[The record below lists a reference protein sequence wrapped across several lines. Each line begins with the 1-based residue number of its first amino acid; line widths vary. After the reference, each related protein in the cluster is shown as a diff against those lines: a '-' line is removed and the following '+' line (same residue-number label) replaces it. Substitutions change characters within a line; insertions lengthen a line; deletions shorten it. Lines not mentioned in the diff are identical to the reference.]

1 MKTIFNKQ
9 KRSVA
14 GVLIALTALTTAL
27 TGCQKDFELDLPLA
41 VSARELSLSKVAAST
56 HVLVYSNGDW
66 TARFTRPVKWA
77 SLNKLQGYGNN
88 EIVFTYS
95 ANYGISRKIGVVFE
109 KGSLA
114 DTVMFSQAGTI
125 TDASLSFS
133 KPAVTL
139 LMSRSQIFTPINT
152 NLRYCID
159 DLEATVTYY
168 DSDGL
173 PNDPVTVL
181 TRAEAEEGGEGGEE
195 GGDEQQAQP
204 VDPWISN
211 VSVTYKGITFD
222 VTDNDTGFAR
232 IADLTLFIED
242 AKGEITKS
250 VLTVTQGIDKPALK
264 LDSNAETY
272 EGYAQDCVVPA
283 TLNNLVPYSDQIGY
297 DVAYD
302 VPVAEEAEWI
312 LKPAITAEGLTF
324 SLARNEGSE
333 PRTATIRL
341 SFGDEQGNFVSASC
355 KITQKPYPTATDF
368 ATVRALAPGEITLQQ
383 YIEGYVV
390 SDPDSKNIVSSP
402 QTSQFFFDRGEN
414 DRTAYIES
422 LAGKWGFCLK
432 FASSEDITPARF
444 SKVRLS
450 LNGATLE

>member
-41 VSARELSLSKVAAST
+41 VSARELSLTKDAGST

-181 TRAEAEEGGEGGEE
+181 TRAEAEEGGEE

-312 LKPAITAEGLTF
+312 LKPAITDEGLTF
-324 SLARNEGSE
+324 SLARNEGSGRA
-333 PRTATIRL
+333 PPRSGSASPTNRAISFRPRAKSPRSPTRPPPTSPRCAPWLRARSRSSSISKATSSATRTART
-341 SFGDEQGNFVSASC
+341 SFRV
-355 KITQKPYPTATDF
+355 PRP
-368 ATVRALAPGEITLQQ
+368 
-383 YIEGYVV
+383 
-390 SDPDSKNIVSSP
+390 
-402 QTSQFFFDRGEN
+402 
-414 DRTAYIES
+414 
-422 LAGKWGFCLK
+422 
-432 FASSEDITPARF
+432 ASSSSTAARTTGRPI
-444 SKVRLS
+444 SRAS
-450 LNGATLE
+450 TASGASA

>member
-27 TGCQKDFELDLPLA
+27 TGCQEDFELDLPLA
-41 VSARELSLSKVAAST
+41 VSARELSLTKDAGST

-109 KGSLA
+109 KGSLT
-114 DTVMFSQAGTI
+114 DTVMFSQAGAI

-133 KPAVTL
+133 KPAVTPL
-139 LMSRSQIFTPINT
+139 KSRSQIFTPIST

-159 DLEATVTYY
+159 DLEASVTYY
-168 DSDGL
+168 DNDGL

-181 TRAEAEEGGEGGEE
+181 TRAEEGEEGGEGE
-195 GGDEQQAQP
+195 GGDEPQAQP
-204 VDPWISN
+204 VEPWISN
-211 VSVTYKGITFD
+211 VSATYKGITFE
-222 VTDNDTGFAR
+222 VTDNDSGFAR

-242 AKGEITKS
+242 AKGEITQS
-250 VLTVTQGIDKPALK
+250 VLTVTQGIALPALK

-272 EGYAQDCVVPA
+272 EGYAQECAVPA
-283 TLNNLVPYSDQIGY
+283 TTNNLVPYSDQIGY

-302 VPVAEEAEWI
+302 VPVAEGAEWI
-312 LKPAITAEGLTF
+312 LKPAITDDGLTF
-324 SLARNEGSE
+324 SLAKNEGSSRAP
-333 PRTATIRL
+333 PRSGSTSPTNTATPFRPRAKSPRSPTRPLPISPRCAPWL
-341 SFGDEQGNFVSASC
+341 RARSRSSSISKATSSA
-355 KITQKPYPTATDF
+355 TPTARTSF
-368 ATVRALAPGEITLQQ
+368 RVPRPNSSSSTAAKTTGRPISRA
-383 YIEGYVV
+383 
-390 SDPDSKNIVSSP
+390 S
-402 QTSQFFFDRGEN
+402 
-414 DRTAYIES
+414 TAS
-422 LAGKWGFCLK
+422 G
-432 FASSEDITPARF
+432 ASA
-444 SKVRLS
+444 
-450 LNGATLE
+450 